1 MDVDQPNTENVIA
14 VLACLESCRAYEA
27 WKQSFATKIERN
39 DALYVYGDFELVQDA
54 TASLSFVSLR
64 RIDEFLSDRK
74 KRLSTDLRYYD
85 FKIKKLDILCEN
97 NSVLTDRE
105 RQLVNIFEAHLTSF
119 GQADVDDLTTLFS
132 ALERTIDIRSRL
144 KIELARLLE

>member
-1 MDVDQPNTENVIA
+1 MIVDHPNTENVIA

-27 WKQSFATKIERN
+27 WMQSFSTKIEDN
-39 DALYVYGDFELVQDA
+39 DELYVHGDFELVQDA

-85 FKIKKLDILCEN
+85 FKVKKLDILCDD

-119 GQADVDDLTTLFS
+119 GQADVDELTELFS
-132 ALERTIDIRSRL
+132 ALKRTIGIRSRL
-144 KIELARLLE
+144 KAELEKLLK